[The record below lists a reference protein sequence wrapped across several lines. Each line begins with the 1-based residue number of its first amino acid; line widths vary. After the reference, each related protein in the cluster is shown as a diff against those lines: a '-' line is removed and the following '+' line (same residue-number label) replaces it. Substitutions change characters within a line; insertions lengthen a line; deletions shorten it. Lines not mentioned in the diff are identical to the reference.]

1 MYKAAALISIL
12 RKNIAG
18 KPIVMVSEATVI
30 RADSAFPR
38 QEGAFLFLSI
48 LLRMHFSASHHFLF
62 KYYFFFMKTIPF
74 QSTKKTKNKTQAPA
88 NSAILGYHI
97 VAPKG
102 KEIIARAFL
111 GRQRRRAGQARWPGR
126 RRVALDLGRT
136 EGSVSHLS

>member
-18 KPIVMVSEATVI
+18 KPIVMVSQATVI

-74 QSTKKTKNKTQAPA
+74 QSTKKNKKQNP
-88 NSAILGYHI
+88 S
-97 VAPKG
+97 P
-102 KEIIARAFL
+102 
-111 GRQRRRAGQARWPGR
+111 RQLRYPGVSYRGPEGQG
-126 RRVALDLGRT
+126 DHRT
-136 EGSVSHLS
+136 CFSWTTA